1 MKTIS
6 EGTAS
11 AQEILRR
18 VPEVSVTRRTEP
30 TRRLFD
36 PSSNQ
41 LRYTPAHKMVVRLS
55 VAQFSQ
61 TRRV

>member
-1 MKTIS
+1 MDNRFNPVPS
-6 EGTAS
+6 EGHTS
-11 AQEILRR
+11 AVQIEKI
-18 VPEVSVTRRTEP
+18 TRRTEP

-61 TRRV
+61 PRGM